1 MRLKLSGV
9 VKSFGTH
16 RVLDGLALDVES
28 RALVLLG
35 RSGSGK
41 TTLLRVLG
49 GLETPDAGT
58 VEFGGEIVRFEERAL
73 LAYRRT
79 VATVFQSFNLFPH
92 LTALRNLTLPLE
104 EVHRHSPDSAR
115 EAAMTQLKRFD
126 LAAHAHKKPAELSGG
141 QRQRVAIARALSIKP
156 RLLLFDEPTSALDP
170 EMTGEVLEMIAE
182 LRAEG
187 RDLVLVTH
195 HIPFAQRVAEH
206 AAFLHEG
213 RLIAC
218 APAEEFFE
226 EPAWPEVREFLR
238 NVMRWGG
245 T

>member
-1 MRLKLSGV
+1 MRLKLTGV
-9 VKSFGTH
+9 VKTFGTH
-16 RVLDGLALDVES
+16 RVLEGISLDVETH
-28 RALVLLG
+28 ALVLLG

-49 GLETPDAGT
+49 GLETPEAGT
-58 VEFGGEIVRFEERAL
+58 VEFAGEVVQFEEQAL
-73 LAYRRT
+73 LKYRRT

-104 EVHRHSPDSAR
+104 EVHRHPP
-115 EAAMTQLKRFD
+115 AAAHELAFTQLKRFG
-126 LAAHAHKKPAELSGG
+126 LEAHAHKHPAELSGG

-195 HIPFAQRVAEH
+195 HIPFAQKVAEH

-218 APAEEFFE
+218 APAAKFFE

>member
-1 MRLKLSGV
+1 MRLELSGV
-9 VKSFGTH
+9 TKAFGEH
-16 RVLDGLALDVES
+16 RVLRDVSLDIETN
-28 RALVLLG
+28 ALVLLG

-49 GLETPDAGT
+49 GLEKPDAGT
-58 VEFGGEIVRFEERAL
+58 ITLDGQPLEFSDRAL
-73 LAYRRT
+73 LAHRRR

-92 LTALRNLTLPLE
+92 LTALANLTLPLE
-104 EVHRHSPDSAR
+104 EVHGLSP
-115 EAAMTQLKRFD
+115 EAAHDAAWTQLARFG
-126 LAAHAHKKPAELSGG
+126 LESHAQKKPAALSGG

-170 EMTGEVLEMIAE
+170 EMTGEVLETIAE
-182 LRAEG
+182 LRREQ

-195 HIPFAQRVAEH
+195 HIPFARQVAGH

-218 APAEEFFE
+218 APAGEFFAA
-226 EPAWPEVREFLR
+226 PSDPEVQTFLQNVLRWRE
-238 NVMRWGG
+238 
-245 T
+245 